1 MGRIPRVALCLALV
15 LLVSP
20 ACSAPTRVWSAPLSA
35 TSSLNV
41 YADNAYEV
49 TLGDSPSLR
58 SAPTLV
64 HIDGAWFTS
73 NASDAAAAANAA
85 AIATTTATAGASA
98 PPPPLQLLTLVSAG
112 PESKGTHPTLG
123 RYREWRIRYL
133 AGHSTRFETAFQVFD
148 RSASP
153 SSSSSAP
160 SLLLFEQSFPGGAQR
175 FNATLA
181 PPVGDG
187 HLDPPTYIGGG
198 GGTSGSAPQ
207 QAAPRDANREFDS
220 QTIPSS
226 AFPSWKEPTAT
237 GATGATGANGL
248 PLSINHLTWGGRFCV
263 ASSGPGLGKAAV
275 GSEGGPG
282 ERRRERRSDEERG
295 EGLVLVCAYA

>member
-1 MGRIPRVALCLALV
+1 M
-15 LLVSP
+15 
-20 ACSAPTRVWSAPLSA
+20 
-35 TSSLNV
+35 
-41 YADNAYEV
+41 
-49 TLGDSPSLR
+49 
-58 SAPTLV
+58 
-64 HIDGAWFTS
+64 
-73 NASDAAAAANAA
+73 
-85 AIATTTATAGASA
+85 
-98 PPPPLQLLTLVSAG
+98 SAG

-133 AGHSTRFETAFQVFD
+133 AAHSTRFETAFQVFD

-160 SLLLFEQSFPGGAQR
+160 SLLLFEQSFPDGAQR

-198 GGTSGSAPQ
+198 GTSGSAPQ
-207 QAAPRDANREFDS
+207 AAALLRDAEQEFDS

-226 AFPSWKEPTAT
+226 AFPSWKEPTAAA
-237 GATGATGANGL
+237 GAAGAAGAKGL

-282 ERRRERRSDEERG
+282 ERIREEKRQGERREG
-295 EGLVLVCAYA
+295 VCTSLC